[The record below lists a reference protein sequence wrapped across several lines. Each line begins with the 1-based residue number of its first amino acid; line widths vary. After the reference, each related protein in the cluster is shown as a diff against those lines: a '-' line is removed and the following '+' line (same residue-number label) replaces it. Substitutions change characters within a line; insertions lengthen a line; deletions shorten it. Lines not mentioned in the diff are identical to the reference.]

1 MDIKSTV
8 PCSLET
14 IQFFHQDE
22 KANEVGESGAADE
35 TQPHNPAEDE
45 KKTRASRSMLS
56 ATTTVPQRL
65 LDKFKIPEGCT
76 VSRTVH
82 RDSTLPL
89 FQGRLPLGKIYEGK
103 ILGLFQ

>member
-1 MDIKSTV
+1 MDIKSNI

-45 KKTRASRSMLS
+45 KNTSKQIDVECYNNS
-56 ATTTVPQRL
+56 AT
-65 LDKFKIPEGCT
+65 KIAGQVQDP
-76 VSRTVH
+76 
-82 RDSTLPL
+82 
-89 FQGRLPLGKIYEGK
+89 
-103 ILGLFQ
+103 